1 MTAPPQPR
9 ASMALAALWLLSLSS
24 VPSGAGPGT
33 LSVQVPPEV
42 RGLLGQSVTLPCQLQ
57 SLEPGTNVTQQT
69 WEHQQLA
76 GPVHTV
82 AVFHP
87 TRGPNV
93 QEPERVNFA
102 NAKPGADLRNA
113 SLTVSELRA
122 EDEGTYTCRIAT
134 FPQGTA
140 SNSTQ
145 LRVLEVNQEILSA
158 GPVPGTGCPE
168 GIKRGHSGGRPPARV
183 SWLLGNSDLNGT
195 FGDSRKSGPLPGTVT
210 VASLL
215 SVVPSSRVHGKQ
227 VVCRVEHETLAEPEA
242 LPVNLSV
249 PYLPEVSI
257 SGYDHNW
264 YLGRSEV
271 TLNCNVRSNPEPRD
285 VVWNTTTG
293 TLPLSA
299 EPQKRQLLIRTID
312 ESINTTFVCLATNS
326 VGTGQG
332 KLTVLLQEAPLGD
345 KSGPRTSIIIIVV
358 LVSTF
363 VVILSGYYYYRR
375 RGRRP
380 ARSSANG
387 VNRQLPGEVVQ
398 RRTAQP
404 EASVTLAVSTIN
416 DSHVEWEEEAEGTK
430 EDSQKPASP
439 QSPWETGPAGVC
451 AASCHRTQTQDG
463 DTGDPEPL
471 LNGTPAVW

>member
-1 MTAPPQPR
+1 MTACPAAPTTGLSQLCHS
-9 ASMALAALWLLSLSS
+9 AAFSALQISAHLIFDPEQYSS
-24 VPSGAGPGT
+24 SIGSVGDTGVCITAQGHGPGT

-145 LRVLEVNQEILSA
+145 LRVLASPRSTVEPQE
-158 GPVPGTGCPE
+158 
-168 GIKRGHSGGRPPARV
+168 GGRPPARV

-387 VNRQLPGEVVQ
+387 VNRDTYLNMQ
-398 RRTAQP
+398 AQTSSLEDTP
-404 EASVTLAVSTIN
+404 TG
-416 DSHVEWEEEAEGTK
+416 GT
-430 EDSQKPASP
+430 
-439 QSPWETGPAGVC
+439 
-451 AASCHRTQTQDG
+451 R
-463 DTGDPEPL
+463 
-471 LNGTPAVW
+471 

>member
-145 LRVLEVNQEILSA
+145 LRVL
-158 GPVPGTGCPE
+158 
-168 GIKRGHSGGRPPARV
+168 
-183 SWLLGNSDLNGT
+183 D
-195 FGDSRKSGPLPGTVT
+195 
-210 VASLL
+210 
-215 SVVPSSRVHGKQ
+215 
-227 VVCRVEHETLAEPEA
+227 
-242 LPVNLSV
+242 
-249 PYLPEVSI
+249 LPEVSI

-387 VNRQLPGEVVQ
+387 VNRDTYLNMQ
-398 RRTAQP
+398 AQTSSLEDTP
-404 EASVTLAVSTIN
+404 TG
-416 DSHVEWEEEAEGTK
+416 GT
-430 EDSQKPASP
+430 
-439 QSPWETGPAGVC
+439 
-451 AASCHRTQTQDG
+451 R
-463 DTGDPEPL
+463 
-471 LNGTPAVW
+471 